1 MTGWWQRARVVSA
14 LGTGALLLGG
24 GPAVYAAGADD
35 PSALPAE
42 AAEADELNSW
52 SRWVRAG
59 GVIRFRVWLEGSG
72 TDARL
77 AVETTP
83 AEALMG
89 IECPQAIDPRLPR
102 GGPQLCTLGEVNAR
116 RSVDVLLT
124 MPDEAEDIEL
134 TAVARM
140 RNREGVWVTHTAR
153 TTVENPAS
161 RSAEIVK
168 AAQIL
173 DLADPVLP
181 RPAPGVLPRP
191 PGSPAEDAGTPGRA
205 EDTAAEVGKAVPA
218 VTGSSLAPSATTPG
232 SATPHA
238 SAEPHGSATPH
249 ASATTTGPAEAPNAL
264 QIRPVPVAPL
274 NPPALGAPRIVGE
287 PGARAVPPDPH
298 PRDRREGEGAPMIL
312 EDPETP
318 QGSASVYEDPGAE
331 EVAPEDSGAPESAG
345 PSTGSSAGPSAGPSA
360 GSAGLAGQGGGG
372 ASAGM
377 GQGGGGP
384 LEPITAGEPARPKGA
399 PQARRS
405 GREQVDVGARSA
417 ASLSEELAEAGQMPP
432 LTGEVPQMAAPMPQ
446 PPGQIPPVWNDPN
459 LRMPLAAPA
468 PVVSPS
474 SSVMA
479 DSQPLGAPLPQD
491 FDGSSRQVRPI
502 AESDP
507 ILTGMRGIPVVGVAL
522 GVLLGLLWLQM
533 RVQRRRES
541 RSVL

>member
-14 LGTGALLLGG
+14 VGTGALLLGG

-59 GVIRFRVWLEGSG
+59 DVIRFRVWLEGSG

-83 AEALMG
+83 AEALRG
-89 IECPQAIDPRLPR
+89 IECPQAIDPQLLAR
-102 GGPQLCTLGEVNAR
+102 GGPQLCSLGEVNAR
-116 RSVDVLLT
+116 RSVDVLLA

-153 TTVENPAS
+153 TTVENPES
-161 RSAEIVK
+161 RAAEIVK

-173 DLADPVLP
+173 TLSDPVLP
-181 RPAPGVLPRP
+181 RPAPGVPPRP
-191 PGSPAEDAGTPGRA
+191 PGSLDEGAGAPGRA
-205 EDTAAEVGKAVPA
+205 EDTSAGAGKAVPA
-218 VTGSSLAPSATTPG
+218 VTGSPLAPSATPPG
-232 SATPHA
+232 PTTPHA
-238 SAEPHGSATPH
+238 SVEPH
-249 ASATTTGPAEAPNAL
+249 ASVTPQGSGEPPDAL
-264 QIRPVPVAPL
+264 QVRPAPVAPL
-274 NPPALGAPRIVGE
+274 NPPALGAPRIMGE
-287 PGARAVPPDPH
+287 PGARAVPPDPL
-298 PRDRREGEGAPMIL
+298 PKDRREGEGAPMIL
-312 EDPETP
+312 EEPETP

-331 EVAPEDSGAPESAG
+331 QVAPEASGAPESAD
-345 PSTGSSAGPSAGPSA
+345 PSAGPSAGPSGPA
-360 GSAGLAGQGGGG
+360 EQDGGG
-372 ASAGM
+372 AAAGT
-377 GQGGGGP
+377 GQGGGP
-384 LEPITAGEPARPKGA
+384 LEPMTAEGPTWPKGA
-399 PQARRS
+399 TQARRA
-405 GREQVDVGARSA
+405 GREQVDAGARTTS
-417 ASLSEELAEAGQMPP
+417 SLSQELAEAGQMPP

-446 PPGQIPPVWNDPN
+446 PPGPIPQVWNDPN

-468 PVVSPS
+468 PVAPP

-491 FDGSSRQVRPI
+491 FDGPSQEVRPI
-502 AESDP
+502 AESGP

-533 RVQRRRES
+533 RVQRRRET

>member
-14 LGTGALLLGG
+14 VGTGALLLGG

-59 GVIRFRVWLEGSG
+59 DVIRFRVWLEGSG
-72 TDARL
+72 TDARV

-83 AEALMG
+83 AEALRG
-89 IECPQAIDPRLPR
+89 IECPQAIDPQLLAR
-102 GGPQLCTLGEVNAR
+102 GGPQLCSLGEVNAR
-116 RSVDVLLT
+116 RSVDVLLA

-140 RNREGVWVTHTAR
+140 RNREGVWITHTAR
-153 TTVENPAS
+153 TTVENPES
-161 RSAEIVK
+161 RAAEIVK
-168 AAQIL
+168 AAQVL
-173 DLADPVLP
+173 NLADPVLP
-181 RPAPGVLPRP
+181 RPAPGVPPRP
-191 PGSPAEDAGTPGRA
+191 PGSPAEGAGAPGRA
-205 EDTAAEVGKAVPA
+205 EDTAAGAGKAVPA
-218 VTGSSLAPSATTPG
+218 VTGSPLAPSATPPG
-232 SATPHA
+232 PMTPHA
-238 SAEPHGSATPH
+238 SVEPH
-249 ASATTTGPAEAPNAL
+249 ASVTPHGPGEPPDAL
-264 QIRPVPVAPL
+264 QVRPAPVAPL

-287 PGARAVPPDPH
+287 PGARAVPPDPL
-298 PRDRREGEGAPMIL
+298 PKDRREGEGAPMIL
-312 EDPETP
+312 EEPETP

-331 EVAPEDSGAPESAG
+331 QVAPEASGAPESAD
-345 PSTGSSAGPSAGPSA
+345 PSAGPSGPA
-360 GSAGLAGQGGGG
+360 EQDGGG
-372 ASAGM
+372 AAAGT

-384 LEPITAGEPARPKGA
+384 LEPMTAEGPAWPKGA
-399 PQARRS
+399 TQARRA
-405 GREQVDVGARSA
+405 GREQVDAGARTTS
-417 ASLSEELAEAGQMPP
+417 SLSQELAEAGQMPP

-468 PVVSPS
+468 PVAPPSP
-474 SSVMA
+474 VMA

-491 FDGSSRQVRPI
+491 FDGPSQEVRPI
-502 AESDP
+502 AESGP

-533 RVQRRRES
+533 RVQRRRET